1 MTRPLR
7 QRHRAMVCT
16 LGVLVP
22 VAFVAGVAARRP
34 VPASRSVP
42 TAQESKASDFGT
54 VLWTRADLWPGQRI
68 ITSLR
73 RNAAGSV
80 AVELLIR
87 DLVRPDVLVY
97 WAAGK
102 ETAVEGLPDTAR
114 LLGVLSN
121 STPLPIPADARRE
134 GGRFLLYSLA
144 DHEVVASSKEFIVQT
159 D

>member
-1 MTRPLR
+1 MIRPLR
-7 QRHRAMVCT
+7 NRHRRMVCA

-22 VAFVAGVAARRP
+22 VAFLAGIAARRH

-42 TAQESKASDFGT
+42 TALESTASDFGT
-54 VLWTRADLWPGQRI
+54 VLWTRADLWPGQSI

-97 WAAGK
+97 WVAGE
-102 ETAVEGLPDTAR
+102 ETAVEALPDTAR

-121 STPLPIPADARRE
+121 GTPLPIPADARRE

-144 DHEVVASSKEFIVQT
+144 DHEVVASSRAFVVQT

>member
-7 QRHRAMVCT
+7 QRHRAMVCS

-22 VAFVAGVAARRP
+22 LAFVAGVAARRP

-42 TAQESKASDFGT
+42 TALESRASDFVT
-54 VLWTRADLWPGQRI
+54 VLWTRADFWPGQRI

-97 WAAGK
+97 WAAGA
-102 ETAVEGLPDTAR
+102 ETAGEGLPDTAR
-114 LLGVLSN
+114 L
-121 STPLPIPADARRE
+121 
-134 GGRFLLYSLA
+134 
-144 DHEVVASSKEFIVQT
+144 
-159 D
+159 

>member
-1 MTRPLR
+1 
-7 QRHRAMVCT
+7 MVCT

-22 VAFVAGVAARRP
+22 LAFVAGVAARRP

-42 TAQESKASDFGT
+42 TALESRASDFVT
-54 VLWTRADLWPGQRI
+54 VLWTKADLWPGQRI

-97 WAAGK
+97 WAAGE

-121 STPLPIPADARRE
+121 STPLPSPADARRE

-144 DHEVVASSKEFIVQT
+144 DHEVVATSRAFLIQT